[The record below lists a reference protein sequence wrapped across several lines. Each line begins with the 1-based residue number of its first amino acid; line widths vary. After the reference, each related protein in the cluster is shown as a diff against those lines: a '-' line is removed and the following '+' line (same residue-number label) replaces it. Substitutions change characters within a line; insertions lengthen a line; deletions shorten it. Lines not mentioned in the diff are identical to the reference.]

1 MMDLAT
7 YILPV
12 VSVQRDSCVCC
23 DVRIADCE
31 DGVGTAC
38 VPQAS
43 PGDLKHHDDY
53 GNRDVLCPQI
63 FGRLIR
69 ETGVSSK

>member
-1 MMDLAT
+1 MLDLVT

-12 VSVQRDSCVCC
+12 VSVQGDSCVCC
-23 DVRIADCE
+23 DVRIADGE
-31 DGVGTAC
+31 NGVGTTC

-43 PGDLKHHDDY
+43 PGDLKYEDDY
-53 GNRDVLCPQI
+53 NNRDVLCPQI